1 MLLFDVL
8 FEEEFE
14 VPLELLW
21 VVVVE
26 LFVPEDEEIED
37 EFVVEEV
44 WEEDCPEDCEVVVT
58 CEVPFEVVLAVE
70 VPEDCDWDWLWL
82 CPCD

>member
-1 MLLFDVL
+1 VLL
-8 FEEEFE
+8 EEEFE

-26 LFVPEDEEIED
+26 LLVPEDEETED

-44 WEEDCPEDCEVVVT
+44 
-58 CEVPFEVVLAVE
+58 
-70 VPEDCDWDWLWL
+70 
-82 CPCD
+82 

>member
-1 MLLFDVL
+1 MVLLSDVL
-8 FEEEFE
+8 LEEEFE

-26 LFVPEDEEIED
+26 LLVPEDEETED

-44 WEEDCPEDCEVVVT
+44 
-58 CEVPFEVVLAVE
+58 
-70 VPEDCDWDWLWL
+70 
-82 CPCD
+82 

>member
-1 MLLFDVL
+1 LVLLSDVL
-8 FEEEFE
+8 LEEEFE

-26 LFVPEDEEIED
+26 LLVPEDEETED

-44 WEEDCPEDCEVVVT
+44 
-58 CEVPFEVVLAVE
+58 
-70 VPEDCDWDWLWL
+70 
-82 CPCD
+82 